1 MKRSMSA
8 AIRHRYREPMALI
21 LRILIAITVPITA
34 LFVARDTLNFTIL
47 QAFIVMLV
55 IVLAL
60 LAAAIWQYYRQP

>member
-1 MKRSMSA
+1 
-8 AIRHRYREPMALI
+8 MALI